1 MNPALQLCCDLIE
14 CQSVTPDDAGCQRI
28 IADRLAAIG
37 FKIVPMPFGNVQ
49 NLWAVR
55 DGPGPT
61 LVFAG
66 HTDVV
71 PPGPTER
78 WSSPPFTPTLRDG
91 YLFGRGAADMK
102 ASLAAMVVACERFT
116 TQYPDHAGRIGF
128 LITSDEEG
136 PAHDGTVKVIE
147 QLATEGEPIDWCV
160 IGEPSSSSQVGDTI
174 KNGRR
179 GSQGARLTI
188 FGKQGHIA
196 YPHLADNPIH
206 KALAALTA
214 LVEQSWDEGNKSFPP
229 TRLQISN
236 IHGGTGAT
244 NVIPGELQVD
254 FNLRYSSEITAQD
267 IEERVEALL
276 REHNIHYA
284 IEWHRS
290 GRPFITEP
298 GLLTEATSSAIFD
311 ICQIRPELST
321 SGGTSDG
328 RFIAPYG
335 IDVVEIGP
343 VNATIHQINE
353 CVAEDAPETLAQIY
367 ERIMIRLL
375 TK

>member
-37 FKIVPMPFGNVQ
+37 FKIVPMSFGNVQ

-55 DGPGPT
+55 DGQGPT

-160 IGEPSSSSQVGDTI
+160 IGEPSSSRQVGDTI

-214 LVEQSWDEGNKSFPP
+214 LVEQSWDEGNESFPP

-276 REHNIHYA
+276 REHNIQYA

-298 GLLTEATSSAIFD
+298 GFLTEATSNAIFD